1 MSEEGDQSV
10 FVTLGKFIG
19 GKVLTAILVASVL
32 LTSYYF
38 YKNPEKLETLWES
51 TKASLV
57 WLGFVAVL
65 PWGLFFVSALVVRV
79 ESNLVSA
86 LVLGGYLLV
95 DVLMAFFLTD
105 WRVEGGA
112 LTWAVLIL
120 GFLCAGVYNFV
131 ITESLARKA
140 DDTL

>member
-32 LTSYYF
+32 LISYYF

-65 PWGLFFVSALVVRV
+65 PWGLFFVPPLVIKS
-79 ESNLVSA
+79 ESNAAAAGMLLGYVALDILMAFWLAEWSIQGVLVWGL
-86 LVLGGYLLV
+86 LVLGFLL
-95 DVLMAFFLTD
+95 
-105 WRVEGGA
+105 
-112 LTWAVLIL
+112 
-120 GFLCAGVYNFV
+120 AGVYNFLV
-131 ITESLARKA
+131 CEFLAEQA
-140 DDTL
+140 EETL